1 MGGAMRRLFR
11 SVAQVPLEAGARR
24 CWIKTHGTTCCGF
37 FLRPLSVAN
46 DSGLL
51 LLDELAHIADEL
63 LARVGIRHVEHVAG
77 RPHRCPALC
86 RQQRFDL
93 VAIDENER

>member
-1 MGGAMRRLFR
+1 
-11 SVAQVPLEAGARR
+11 
-24 CWIKTHGTTCCGF
+24 
-37 FLRPLSVAN
+37 
-46 DSGLL
+46 